1 MISKYYYTNIRGKN
15 ILSDYVPKDISN
27 YSLTTIPELNLEN
40 MIINSNL
47 NNSDIIK

>member
-15 ILSDYVPKDISN
+15 ILSDYVPKNISS
-27 YSLTTIPELNLEN
+27 YSFTTIPELNLEN